1 MRFRVLPLGDTVNK
15 PCRAAKSCGTV
26 IDFVTDR
33 IKINRVK
40 NVLDRIEYPQP
51 RVDAAAEFDD
61 VTLLFA
67 DGEANLGELI
77 TKADR
82 ETFRSADDLSTELNN
97 VMPIEAVGEPGQSDG
112 DA

>member
-1 MRFRVLPLGDTVNK
+1 MDG
-15 PCRAAKSCGTV
+15 
-26 IDFVTDR
+26 VTDR

-40 NVLDRIEYPQP
+40 NVLSRVDYPQG
-51 RVDAAAEFDD
+51 RAAAADAFED
-61 VTLLFA
+61 VTLVFA

-77 TKADR
+77 ATTDR
-82 ETFRSADDLSTELNN
+82 KTFRSVDDLSTELNN

>member
-1 MRFRVLPLGDTVNK
+1 
-15 PCRAAKSCGTV
+15 
-26 IDFVTDR
+26 VTDR

-40 NVLDRIEYPQP
+40 NVLERTDYPQP
-51 RVDAAAEFDD
+51 RTDAAAEFDD
-61 VTLLFA
+61 VTLIFA

-77 TKADR
+77 AQANR
-82 ETFRSADDLSTELNN
+82 ETFNSADDLSTELNN

>member
-1 MRFRVLPLGDTVNK
+1 VR
-15 PCRAAKSCGTV
+15 
-26 IDFVTDR
+26 DFVTER

-40 NVLDRIEYPQP
+40 TVLDRVDYPLGRQT
-51 RVDAAAEFDD
+51 AAAEFDD
-61 VTLLFA
+61 VTLILA

-77 TKADR
+77 ANCDR
-82 ETFRSADDLSTELNN
+82 NRFESPDDLDTELNN

>member
-1 MRFRVLPLGDTVNK
+1 VQDTV
-15 PCRAAKSCGTV
+15 T
-26 IDFVTDR
+26 TQ

-40 NVLDRIEYPQP
+40 NVLSRETYPLG
-51 RVDAAAEFDD
+51 REAAADRFDN

-67 DGEANLGELI
+67 DGRSNRGELI
-77 TKADR
+77 ARTDR
-82 ETFRSADDLSTELNN
+82 EEFDSADDLCTELNN

>member
-1 MRFRVLPLGDTVNK
+1 MTVRK
-15 PCRAAKSCGTV
+15 SARAAKSCETV
-26 IDFVTDR
+26 RDTVTTQ

-40 NVLDRIEYPQP
+40 NVLSQSSYPLG
-51 RVDAAAEFDD
+51 REAAASRFDD

-67 DGEANLGELI
+67 DGQTNLGELI
-77 TKADR
+77 ARTDR
-82 ETFRSADDLSTELNN
+82 DDFDSADDLCTELNN

>member
-1 MRFRVLPLGDTVNK
+1 
-15 PCRAAKSCGTV
+15 
-26 IDFVTDR
+26 VTDR

-40 NVLDRIEYPQP
+40 NVLDRVEYPQ
-51 RVDAAAEFDD
+51 RRADAAAEFDD
-61 VTLLFA
+61 VTLVFA

>member
-1 MRFRVLPLGDTVNK
+1 M
-15 PCRAAKSCGTV
+15 
-26 IDFVTDR
+26 TDR

-40 NVLDRIEYPQP
+40 DVLDRAEYPQ
-51 RVDAAAEFDD
+51 RRADAAAEFDD
-61 VTLLFA
+61 VTLIFA

-77 TKADR
+77 ANTGR
-82 ETFRSADDLSTELNN
+82 ETFRSVDDLCTELNN

>member
-1 MRFRVLPLGDTVNK
+1 MTE
-15 PCRAAKSCGTV
+15 
-26 IDFVTDR
+26 R

-40 NVLDRIEYPQP
+40 NVLDRVDYPLG
-51 RVDAAAEFDD
+51 RDDAAAEFDD

-67 DGEANLGELI
+67 DGETNLGELI
-77 TKADR
+77 ANCDR
-82 ETFRSADDLSTELNN
+82 EEFGSADDLDTELNN

>member
-1 MRFRVLPLGDTVNK
+1 M
-15 PCRAAKSCGTV
+15 
-26 IDFVTDR
+26 TDR

-40 NVLDRIEYPQP
+40 DVLKRTEYPQDKL
-51 RVDAAAEFDD
+51 DAAAEFDD
-61 VTLLFA
+61 VTLIFA

-77 TKADR
+77 SEADR

>member
-1 MRFRVLPLGDTVNK
+1 M
-15 PCRAAKSCGTV
+15 
-26 IDFVTDR
+26 TDR

-40 NVLDRIEYPQP
+40 NVLDRVDYPIG
-51 RVDAAAEFDD
+51 RDDAVTEFDD
-61 VTLLFA
+61 VTLVFA

-77 TKADR
+77 ANCDR
-82 ETFRSADDLSTELNN
+82 TEFGSADDLDTELNN

>member
-1 MRFRVLPLGDTVNK
+1 M
-15 PCRAAKSCGTV
+15 
-26 IDFVTDR
+26 TDR

-40 NVLDRIEYPQP
+40 NVLERTDYPQP
-51 RVDAAAEFDD
+51 RTDAAAEFDD
-61 VTLLFA
+61 VTLIFA

-77 TKADR
+77 AQANR
-82 ETFRSADDLSTELNN
+82 ETFNSADDLSTELNN